1 MIQDAKAVTQIT
13 VSFSLTRPALEQRE
27 PTYISMHGSTHLA
40 LHCISNAQT
49 YLIAPLVRDLGMVS
63 KSLEIKLARQK
74 ALAVN
79 FVPQMRLCGAVV
91 ALVATDQDKA
101 TAVAELK
108 TGLGSNW
115 SPVTAL
121 QFMSGSQ
128 AKFAAECCEGVEREQ
143 MLAAHSYAL
152 QLIEVSISENLSL
165 SAIIKA
171 VNQR

>member
-1 MIQDAKAVTQIT
+1 M
-13 VSFSLTRPALEQRE
+13 
-27 PTYISMHGSTHLA
+27 
-40 LHCISNAQT
+40 
-49 YLIAPLVRDLGMVS
+49 IAPFVRDLDMVS
-63 KSLEIKLARQK
+63 KSLEIKLAQQK

-91 ALVATDQDKA
+91 SLVATGQDTT

-108 TGLGSNW
+108 CGLGGNW
-115 SPVTAL
+115 SPVTAF
-121 QFMSGSQ
+121 QFMSGNQ
-128 AKFAAECCEGVEREQ
+128 AKFAAKCCEEVEREK

-152 QLIEVSISENLSL
+152 QLIEASISEKLSL